1 MRAATRLCGWALTPV
16 HVGDGTT
23 LTPESY
29 RMRPRGNADVLERFD
44 AAAVIAA
51 MPEAA
56 MRGYVAALR
65 QGGLRQAQEMIQ
77 KAADAA
83 IVERIMVS
91 SSARNDIERLV
102 ENPQRT
108 GRVAPFVRSGGAPII
123 PGSSIK
129 GALRTAWLAA
139 EITDT
144 DRSVIAG
151 QARRQQ
157 VGKTGA
163 VSNQLQERVFGHS
176 GRHTEQDPMRDLSV
190 SDIALGDEATM
201 IDSVQ
206 VLNCT
211 RDGSVGGAQRTQ
223 IHVERLLSL
232 ADADCAAPGL
242 SLTLALA
249 TPDHLADRRR
259 RADRRADGDDRAIP
273 ARSPTIE
280 KLRAASNRHHARL
293 WRMERDR
300 FYAGTG
306 TDALMDALLTA
317 FDLAS
322 GDAAAL
328 EDALNTR
335 EAWLLR
341 IGRYS
346 HFEAKSVEGLRFGEK
361 RGKNGRDGQRREAR
375 FMETGGS
382 RTAAHDDAGRSL
394 PFGWLLFLPAAAA
407 PATPPRLA
415 APARTPTRP
424 PAPQAPSQ
432 SPANLRITTPLR
444 FAKGD
449 RVTNDDETGVV
460 KEDVPMHAKRMT
472 VDFDGEIDEVSIE
485 GYRRV

>member
-1 MRAATRLCGWALTPV
+1 
-16 HVGDGTT
+16 
-23 LTPESY
+23 
-29 RMRPRGNADVLERFD
+29 MRPRGNADVLERFD

-129 GALRTAWLAA
+129 GALRTAWLADQTTDA
-139 EITDT
+139 TRREISE
-144 DRSVIAG
+144 R
-151 QARRQQ
+151 ARRAQ

-163 VSNQLQERVFGHS
+163 LSSQFQERVFGHS

-190 SDIALGDEATM
+190 ADIALGDEATM

-382 RTAAHDDAGRSL
+382 RTAAHDDSGRSL